1 MLTKTRI
8 VASAIALGAASPALA
23 QTEIQWWHAMTGGNN
38 DVVVKLAE
46 EFNQSQKDYK
56 VIPSYKGSYPDT
68 MNAGIAAFRAGNA
81 PHIIQ
86 VFEVGTATMMAAK
99 GAVKP
104 VYQLMQE
111 AGETFDPKAYL
122 PAITGYYSTSAGEM
136 LSFPFNS
143 SSMVMW
149 VNRDALKKAGLNPA
163 QPPKTWPEMFEAG
176 KKLKA
181 AGYGS

>member
-1 MLTKTRI
+1 MLSRRTML
-8 VASAIALGAASPALA
+8 ASALALTVASPALA

-38 DVVVKLAE
+38 EVVVKLAE
-46 EFNQSQKDYK
+46 EFNASQKDYK
-56 VIPSYKGSYPDT
+56 IVPSYKGSYPDT

-81 PHIIQ
+81 PHILQ
-86 VFEVGTATMMAAK
+86 VFEVGTATMMGAR

-104 VYQLMQE
+104 VYQLMAE

-122 PAITGYYSTSAGEM
+122 PAITGYYSTAKGEM

-149 VNRDALKKAGLNPA
+149 INRDALKKANV
-163 QPPKTWPEMFEAG
+163 E
-176 KKLKA
+176 
-181 AGYGS
+181 